1 MTKKSKKKSKQENN
15 RFEAN
20 NTNKPQSNV
29 KTSEFNDLKKVNEQ
43 ANSIIVNKISDN
55 EEKRISKSKE
65 IKETRVNVDK
75 PTLKKLEKTFY
86 FPIKFKPAI
95 NKVARQ
101 VKSLRD
107 LQGKP
112 IKSFDNIKFKIQ
124 SFNQQ
129 ISPLKGALGIA
140 EQVEYNAKLGIT
152 KQSDLISEQHKQLLN
167 FTKIS
172 AIQAN
177 SIIVNKISDNEE
189 KRISKSKEIKETRV
203 NVDKPTLKKL
213 EKTFYFPIKFKPAIN
228 KVARQVKSLRD
239 LQGKPIKSFDNIKFK
254 IQSFNQQ
261 ISPLKGALGIAE
273 QVEYNAKLGITKQ
286 SDLISEQHKQLL
298 NFTKIS
304 AIQANS
310 IIVNKISDNEEK
322 RISKSKE
329 IKETRVNVDKPT
341 LKKLEK
347 TFYFPIKFKPA
358 INKVARQ
365 VKSLRDLQGKP
376 IKSFDNIKFK
386 IQSFNQQISP
396 LKGAL
401 GIAEQV
407 EYNAKLGI
415 TKQSDLISEQ
425 HKQLLNFTKISTISA
440 NTFGL
445 PVKKSATNLSEI
457 TNPFKIPIENIETLT
472 DTINYLSDNTDANAA
487 NIIRKLKSMVDIAD
501 KLNFK
506 KVMALN
512 SAFLNLNIKTDGV
525 IADTYAIDKS
535 LSTKTQSNHF
545 QKTLQSLEFDAIG
558 IIQKIQ
564 IPIKQQNT
572 TQQTQIHR
580 DLFSTKQTQNVNK
593 LTNNLP
599 LLNQQQT
606 IIKSPNA
613 NGSLQLKADIK
624 GKSFASQYQLLKASL
639 TNISNS
645 IGGSIQGLIV
655 SAMPLLTNLTVSTRQ
670 LINNHPTFAATFIE
684 IISITSIISTAL
696 SALGKIPTKIFI
708 STLNRL
714 ETVITTDSRAY
725 LLNSIGIVATTT
737 LVIRK
742 NCELFSAFF
751 SGFCE
756 RLTNEI
762 RPLRDTFSFLG
773 PIFTTTSDAIGRV
786 INWFS
791 ELLALIKLFKT
802 IVEVVS
808 NVWDL
813 IKSLPDK
820 IAAISSKIKELLT
833 GENGLLS
840 IFTIFGSDIVNMLTN
855 SMKNRCND
863 LKDNILKFGNDV
875 SSWFKSELVVN
886 SPSNVF
892 KKFGINVIEDYQ
904 LWIDRTQGGVLDS
917 MSKFSDKVTINA
929 PYMPL
934 NTMNNRT
941 TPIDNSGIS
950 NIQEGTSQ
958 YYITIN
964 AAPGMNE
971 QELARVITQE
981 LDRREQQQLFQIR
994 SSLRDIY

>member
-65 IKETRVNVDK
+65 IKETRVNVVK
-75 PTLKKLEKTFY
+75 PTVKKLEKTFY
-86 FPIKFKPAI
+86 YPIEFKPAI

-101 VKSLRD
+101 VESLRD

-112 IKSFDNIKFKIQ
+112 IKSFDNIKGKIQ

-140 EQVEYNAKLGIT
+140 EKVEYNAKLGIT
-152 KQSDLISEQHKQLLN
+152 KQSDLISEQHKQPLN

-203 NVDKPTLKKL
+203 NVVKPTLKKL

-228 KVARQVKSLRD
+228 KVARQVKSLCD
-239 LQGKPIKSFDNIKFK
+239 LQGKPIKSVDNIKVK

-273 QVEYNAKLGITKQ
+273 QIEYNVKLGITKQ
-286 SDLISEQHKQLL
+286 SDLISEQHKQPL

-304 AIQANS
+304 AI
-310 IIVNKISDNEEK
+310 
-322 RISKSKE
+322 
-329 IKETRVNVDKPT
+329 
-341 LKKLEK
+341 
-347 TFYFPIKFKPA
+347 
-358 INKVARQ
+358 
-365 VKSLRDLQGKP
+365 
-376 IKSFDNIKFK
+376 
-386 IQSFNQQISP
+386 
-396 LKGAL
+396 
-401 GIAEQV
+401 
-407 EYNAKLGI
+407 
-415 TKQSDLISEQ
+415 
-425 HKQLLNFTKISTISA
+425 SA

-445 PVKKSATNLSEI
+445 PIKELATNLSEI
-457 TNPFKIPIENIETLT
+457 TKPFKISIENIETLT

-512 SAFLNLNIKTDGV
+512 SAFLNLNIKPDGV

-535 LSTKTQSNHF
+535 LSNAKTQSNHF

-580 DLFSTKQTQNVNK
+580 DLFGTKQTQNVNK

-613 NGSLQLKADIK
+613 NGSLQIKADIK

-655 SAMPLLTNLTVSTRQ
+655 SAMPLLINLTVSTRQ

-808 NVWDL
+808 NVWDF
-813 IKSLPDK
+813 IKSLSDK

-855 SMKNRCND
+855 GMKNRCND

-971 QELARVITQE
+971 QEIARVITQE
-981 LDRREQQQLFQIR
+981 LDRREQQKLFQIR